1 MYSNS
6 LNQIFINN
14 KNKNNFNF
22 YKNNFNYLNFYE
34 SSFFFFNKR
43 AYQFLGLNN
52 NLFNTTLKLSN
63 KSVTKLNNY
72 TLLNNQFLLSNML
85 DMFAP
90 KNDLLN
96 PYNYLYC

>member
-14 KNKNNFNF
+14 KNKNNFNN

-63 KSVTKLNNY
+63 KSITK
-72 TLLNNQFLLSNML
+72 
-85 DMFAP
+85 
-90 KNDLLN
+90 
-96 PYNYLYC
+96 